1 MIADGAEGLV
11 DAQARLQER
20 IDELEAARIAARQ
33 PVVRDPDG
41 ARRAESYRLA
51 RVELERQ
58 FATVQHAGRRQQIEA
73 AIAEIDRR
81 LAAERAR

>member
-41 ARRAESYRLA
+41 ARRVESYRLA

-58 FATVQHAGRRQQIEA
+58 LAAIQHAGRRQQIEA

>member
-20 IDELEAARIAARQ
+20 IDELEAARRDARG
-33 PVVRDPDG
+33 PVVRDPE
-41 ARRAESYRLA
+41 AAARAESYRLA
-51 RVELERQ
+51 RVDLARQ
-58 FATVQHAGRRQQIEA
+58 HQAARHAGRRQQLEA
-73 AIAEIDRR
+73 AIAEVDRR